1 MSSAKMTPSER
12 MAAVRAAASA
22 ASAAS
27 AEGSAEASVVGEN
40 SNSAGRKR
48 TPQPA
53 NTSFSVSS
61 LSSQSTAPGSSE
73 RRKANVEEDARRTA
87 MAIMLR
93 NRRNRTGTGATAAE
107 LAELRNNSTEG
118 SENSDDDYDKLEF
131 LEDEIGLPEATDYNL
146 CTEAQLLGLF
156 ENIENGDDIVLGHL
170 YDISEGDEA
179 SSNGESVV
187 NTLLDR
193 FTDEIIDDVK
203 QASLSGASIESVA
216 SEATDPSRILSE
228 YSVTNVLHLLSKAVN
243 EADILDEA
251 DGRNNAIELAAAAS
265 ASAAASA
272 TGRPPRARRV
282 PQRFIDIVSQVLR
295 KPRARPKQLPKPNSN
310 SGSAAALTSDT
321 QDTQATCARAVLRAT
336 TKVRIENNPAPSQ
349 ARKIH
354 GTYAKAVNGDSLCSL
369 CGFTLKE
376 RQPPNAS
383 ELKWSYEHTIPVNLV
398 ALYFRII
405 CSNNKYSAAEVEIM
419 SQLGDVSC
427 FNCNYTKSQA
437 RFISIPKVGG
447 ARPVR
452 EAIELFLNTVLE
464 GTREDGFTT
473 DRKGLTIKV
482 AIQNI
487 RMEGTY
493 EEKRMHW
500 KNIQTENILK
510 KVQNICTLMNTYV
523 NIEQAQ
529 LKLSNI
535 KKYIRQCQA
544 VADRRTRLKSVA
556 FKQIIAS
563 LSSHFP
569 WKTETRAIFSADRES
584 IKKRTYNFK
593 FDTQKPGFYKGF
605 DVLSKRL
612 RMNTNEGPASSP
624 KRPAF
629 SPPNNQSGGF
639 RRYKQRKTLKTLK
652 KRKGRRHTR
661 RRT

>member
-1 MSSAKMTPSER
+1 MSSLMTPSER
-12 MAAVRAAASA
+12 MAAVRAAAA
-22 ASAAS
+22 APVAAS

-118 SENSDDDYDKLEF
+118 SENSDDDYDKLDF

-193 FTDEIIDDVK
+193 FTDEIIDDVR
-203 QASLSGASIESVA
+203 QASLSGTDGSVN
-216 SEATDPSRILSE
+216 SKATDPSRILSE

-251 DGRNNAIELAAAAS
+251 NGRNNAIELAAASAAS
-265 ASAAASA
+265 AAAAASA

-295 KPRARPKQLPKPNSN
+295 KPRARPKPLPKPN
-310 SGSAAALTSDT
+310 SGSAAALTLDT
-321 QDTQATCARAVLRAT
+321 QNTQATCARAVLRAT

-354 GTYAKAVNGDSLCSL
+354 GTYAKAINGDSLCSL

-473 DRKGLTIKV
+473 DRRALTIKV

-493 EEKRMHW
+493 EEKKTHW

-569 WKTETRAIFSADRES
+569 WKTDKRAIFSADRES

-605 DVLSKRL
+605 DVLAKRL

-624 KRPAF
+624 KRPAP
-629 SPPNNQSGGF
+629 SPRNNT
-639 RRYKQRKTLKTLK
+639 RRRRLRRSKQRKS
-652 KRKGRRHTR
+652 RKVKRHTR